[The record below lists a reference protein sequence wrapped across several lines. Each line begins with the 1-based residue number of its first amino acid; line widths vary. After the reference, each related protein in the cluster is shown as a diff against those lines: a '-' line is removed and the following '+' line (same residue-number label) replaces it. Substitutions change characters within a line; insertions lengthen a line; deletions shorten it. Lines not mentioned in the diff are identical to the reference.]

1 MTLQEAKFI
10 LNSYRP
16 NGSDSGSAAFGDA
29 LRMAGEDPVLGVWF
43 ARSREL
49 DAAVAAKLAQ
59 VAPPPGLREAILA
72 GARVGESHR
81 RRGPAWGWMGGL
93 AAAAALAIGLF
104 SMRVPVRHQQPSI
117 APSAEVAPIAVF
129 AIDDMVH
136 GKHGGTGDPA
146 AALVARL
153 QTKGSSIPSGAEI
166 GFDKLKA
173 TGCRT
178 LSWNGEDMVEVCFVR
193 DGTLFHL
200 YVLRRGGLGDDDA
213 VGGPFY
219 LQQAAGAAASW
230 SDAHFDYALAST
242 AGVEAIRRLLL

>member
-10 LNSYRP
+10 LSSYRP

-29 LRMAGEDPVLGVWF
+29 LRMAGEDPVLGAWF

-49 DAAVAAKLAQ
+49 DTAVAAKLAQ
-59 VAPPPGLREAILA
+59 IAPPPGLREAILA

-81 RRGPAWGWMGGL
+81 KRGPAWGWMGGL
-93 AAAAALAIGLF
+93 AAAAALVIGLF
-104 SMRVPVRHQQPSI
+104 SLRVPVRPVQPSI
-117 APSAEVAPIAVF
+117 PSSAQVAPIAVF

-136 GKHGGTGDPA
+136 GKHGGSGEPA
-146 AALVARL
+146 SALVARL
-153 QTKGSSIPSGAEI
+153 ETKGSAIPTGAEI

-178 LSWNGEDMVEVCFVR
+178 ISWQGEDMIEVCFVR

-200 YVLRRGGLGDDDA
+200 YVLRRPGPGDDDA

-219 LQQAAGAAASW
+219 LEQAAGSAASW
-230 SDAHFDYALAST
+230 SDSHFDYALAST
-242 AGVEAIRRLLL
+242 AGVAAIRKLLL

>member
-1 MTLQEAKFI
+1 M
-10 LNSYRP
+10 
-16 NGSDSGSAAFGDA
+16 AA
-29 LRMAGEDPVLGVWF
+29 EDPVLGTWF

-49 DAAVAAKLAQ
+49 DAAVASKLAQ

-81 RRGPAWGWMGGL
+81 RRGPAWGWLGGL

-104 SMRVPVRHQQPSI
+104 SMRVPVRPQLPATPS
-117 APSAEVAPIAVF
+117 SAEAAPIAVF

-136 GKHGGTGDPA
+136 GKHGGSGEPA
-146 AALVARL
+146 SALIARL
-153 QTKGSSIPSGAEI
+153 QTKGTSIPTGAEI
-166 GFDKLKA
+166 GFDRLKA

-178 LSWNGEDMVEVCFVR
+178 ISWEGHDMIEVCFVR

-200 YVLRRGGLGDDDA
+200 YVLRRAGLGDDDA

-219 LQQAAGAAASW
+219 LEQAGGAAASW